1 MITKIKLQ
9 SEVLLFKYYIVRN
22 GILYYTDN
30 LNDIFIDEKYC
41 HFYKLRLSQGKPMF
55 SSPSTRAFCVRS
67 VDILGNTKL
76 IKLGSFHNNFH
87 TFDGK

>member
-1 MITKIKLQ
+1 
-9 SEVLLFKYYIVRN
+9 
-22 GILYYTDN
+22 
-30 LNDIFIDEKYC
+30 
-41 HFYKLRLSQGKPMF
+41 MF